1 MSVFLQPLGTVNV
14 GTSNPSTIVFSN
26 IPQTYT
32 DLKIL
37 ISSRS
42 NFSQIYGSGELQFNS
57 DTSGSGTNYSIT
69 RFFGSGSSASS
80 SNSSNS
86 AGIASWDANGSSSTS
101 NTFNNAEIY
110 IPNYTS
116 SNYKQVIIDDVI
128 ENNATGG
135 YQILLAGL
143 WRSTAAITS
152 ITINLANGP
161 ATFNQYSVASLY
173 GVLRQGI

>member
-1 MSVFLQPLGTVNV
+1 MSVFLQPLGTVSV

-42 NFSQIYGSGELQFNS
+42 SLTQIYGSGELQFNS
-57 DTSGSGTNYSIT
+57 DTSGSGTNYSMT
-69 RFFGSGSSASS
+69 RIAGTGSGAGSQ
-80 SNSSNS
+80 NSPNS

-110 IPNYTS
+110 IPNYAG
-116 SNYKQVIIDDVI
+116 SNYKQVIIDDVV
-128 ENNATGG
+128 ENNGSTG

-152 ITINLANGP
+152 VTINLANGP